1 MATFRISKYIL
12 KSLFKKPATL
22 MYPVVPR
29 EWQERTRGQV
39 GINEADCIACGIC
52 QKKCPANAIVV
63 DRKER
68 TWTIERMQCIQCGH
82 CVMACP
88 KKCLVME
95 NQYTTPDTEKT
106 VHTFQ
111 IPEKEKPAAPAGGA
125 AAPAGDGGL
134 KCDTET
140 CVYCTLC
147 AKQCPADAITVDRAE
162 KVWKVDQDACAKC
175 GICVEKCPKKCLTL
189 D

>member
-12 KSLFKKPATL
+12 KRLFKKPATL

-39 GINEADCIACGIC
+39 GINVDDCIACGIC
-52 QKKCPANAIVV
+52 QRKCPANAITV
-63 DRKER
+63 DRKTR

-95 NQYTTPDTEKT
+95 NQYTTPDTTKT
-106 VHTFQ
+106 VHTFD
-111 IPEKEKPAAPAGGA
+111 IPEQQKPAAKADAPAGG
-125 AAPAGDGGL
+125 GEL
-134 KCDTET
+134 KCNEED

-147 AKQCPADAITVDRAE
+147 AKQCPAGAITVDRAE

-175 GICVEKCPKKCLTL
+175 GICVEKCPKKCLSL
-189 D
+189 